1 MSGDEGMRKAFF
13 EDGDFHTH
21 TAAEVFGV
29 PEEMVT
35 KEQRSAAKAVNF
47 GIVYGISDFGLACIR
62 GISRKLA
69 NGYIERYFETFP
81 GVKRYMTQ
89 AVEEAKAKGFA
100 VTMFNRRRAMP
111 ELSSSNYN
119 VRSFGERVAM
129 NMPIQGSA
137 ADIIKI
143 AMIRVFEKLR
153 ESETRLIL
161 QVHDELVL
169 EAPENGAL
177 EAARLLKET
186 MEGVVEMS
194 VPLKASCER
203 GRDWLHMDSIRI

>member
-1 MSGDEGMRKAFF
+1 MSGDEAMRKAFF

-29 PEEMVT
+29 EEEAVT
-35 KEQRSAAKAVNF
+35 NEQRSAAKAVNF
-47 GIVYGISDFGLACIR
+47 GIVYGISDFGLARNLGVSR
-62 GISRKLA
+62 GQA
-69 NGYIERYFETFP
+69 AGYIERYFATHP
-81 GVKRYMTQ
+81 GVKRYMED
-89 AVEEAKAKGFA
+89 AVESAKSLGYAM
-100 VTMFNRRRAMP
+100 TMFGRRRAMP
-111 ELSSSNYN
+111 ELSASNYN

-153 ESETRLIL
+153 GGETRLIL

-169 EAPENGAL
+169 EAPET
-177 EAARLLKET
+177 EAVSAAALLKET
-186 MEGVVEMS
+186 MESVAELS
-194 VPLKASCER
+194 VPLKVSCEM
-203 GRDWLHMDSIRI
+203 GRDWLHMESIRI